1 MICGF
6 VREIDPTD
14 QISVLKQS
22 LYKLLGEMIKVKSTC
37 DSPREDDMSTDM
49 AR

>member
-14 QISVLKQS
+14 QFSVLKQG

-37 DSPREDDMSTDM
+37 DSRAKMI
-49 AR
+49 